1 MAGGATT
8 PAWLLESEA
17 GAFPI
22 GCNGRRRRGSALEKT
37 LDGLAKVVRQAITSE
52 ETAARPGLL
61 QSLDARAKL
70 LGVVALLVAVGL
82 VRHIPVLAGLYL
94 LTLALA
100 AASRI
105 GLCGFVRR
113 VWLFVPVFTG
123 VIVAPAMFSFVTP
136 GEVVLPLG
144 HWFGHE
150 VGLTRQGLTSAGL
163 IVCRVATSISLVVLL
178 TLTTPWPRL
187 LSALRALFVPRLLV
201 LVLGMAYR
209 YLFVLFDSISEMVTA
224 RRARTIAAGRNGR
237 GARAAAGFSGG
248 ALFGKAHALS
258 EEIHQAMLARGFRGE
273 ARMLERVRLRAV
285 DGIWLLACLTL
296 AVLVVGGDRAL
307 GL

>member
-1 MAGGATT
+1 VAGGATT

-22 GCNGRRRRGSALEKT
+22 GCSGRRRRGGAFEKT
-37 LDGLAKVVRQAITSE
+37 LDGLAKVVRQAITSD
-52 ETAARPGLL
+52 ETAARPGAL

-94 LTLALA
+94 LALVLA

-105 GLCGFVRR
+105 VLRWFVKR
-113 VWLFVPVFTG
+113 VWLFIPIFTG
-123 VIVAPAMFSFVTP
+123 LIVAPAMFSFVTP

-163 IVCRVATSISLVVLL
+163 IVCRVATSISLVLLL

-187 LSALRALFVPRLLV
+187 LAALRALFVPRLLV

-209 YLFVLFDSISEMVTA
+209 YLFVLLDSISEMVTA
-224 RRARTIAAGRNGR
+224 RRARTIAAGRSAR
-237 GARAAAGFSGG
+237 GARTATGFSAG

-273 ARMLERVRLRAV
+273 ARTLERVRLRAI
-285 DGIWLLACLTL
+285 DGIWLLACLALT
-296 AVLVVGGDRAL
+296 VLVVGGDRAL

>member
-1 MAGGATT
+1 VAGSVTT
-8 PAWLLESEA
+8 PAWLLESDA
-17 GAFPI
+17 AAFPI
-22 GCNGRRRRGSALEKT
+22 GCSGKRRRGGALEHT

-52 ETAARPGLL
+52 EIAARPGLL
-61 QSLDARAKL
+61 QRLDARVKL
-70 LGVVALLVAVGL
+70 LSTLALLVAVAL
-82 VRHIPVLAGLYL
+82 VRHIPVLAGIYL
-94 LTLALA
+94 LALVLA

-105 GLCGFVRR
+105 GLFWFVKR
-113 VWLFVPVFTG
+113 VWLFIPIFTG
-123 VIVAPAMFSFVTP
+123 LIVAPAMFGFVTP

-178 TLTTPWPRL
+178 TLTTSWPRL

-209 YLFVLFDSISEMVTA
+209 YLFVLLDSVSEMVTA
-224 RRARTIAAGRNGR
+224 RRARTIAAKRSGR
-237 GARAAAGFSGG
+237 GARTVAGFSGG

-273 ARMLERVRLRAV
+273 ARTLARSRLRAL
-285 DGIWLLACLTL
+285 DGIWLLACVML
-296 AVLVVGGDRAL
+296 ALIVVGGDRAL

>member
-1 MAGGATT
+1 MT

-17 GAFPI
+17 GAFPV
-22 GCNGRRRRGSALEKT
+22 GCGGRRRRGSALEKT
-37 LDGLAKVVRQAITSE
+37 LDGLAKVVRRAIASD
-52 ETAARPGLL
+52 ETATRQGLL

-70 LGVVALLVAVGL
+70 LGMVALLVAVGL
-82 VRHIPVLAGLYL
+82 VRHIPVLVGLYL
-94 LTLALA
+94 LTLVLA
-100 AASRI
+100 VASRI
-105 GLCGFVRR
+105 GLWGFAKR
-113 VWLFVPVFTG
+113 VWLFVPIFAA

-136 GEVVLPLG
+136 GEIVLPLG

-163 IVCRVATSISLVVLL
+163 VVCRVATSISLVVLL
-178 TLTTPWPRL
+178 ALTMPWPRL

-209 YLFVLFDSISEMVTA
+209 YIFVLLDSVSEMVTA
-224 RRARTIAAGRNGR
+224 RKARTVAVKRNGH
-237 GARAAAGFSGG
+237 GARAVAGFSGG
-248 ALFGKAHALS
+248 ALFGKAHSLS

-273 ARMLERVRLRAV
+273 MRVLERSRLRAA
-285 DGIWLLACLTL
+285 DGIWLVACLVL